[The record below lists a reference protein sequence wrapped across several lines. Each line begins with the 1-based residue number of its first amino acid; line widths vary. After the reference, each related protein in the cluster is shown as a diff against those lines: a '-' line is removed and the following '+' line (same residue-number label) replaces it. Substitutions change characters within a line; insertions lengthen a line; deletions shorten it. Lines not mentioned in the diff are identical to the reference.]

1 MSYRKPVIKSPNQKS
16 PKQRSGVIAAL
27 DIGTSK
33 IACLIAEH
41 DGTTGPIVKGI
52 GQHASEGMRQGEV
65 VDIEALSSA
74 VGKTVEAAES
84 MAGMTINQV
93 WVSVAGGTQMSQ
105 LRRQQTDI
113 ASGEVTTRDIMR
125 LHRNDL
131 DEQEAEG
138 RVVLHRLPLQYAVD
152 GVKGIKDPLT
162 MSGRSLSADLAVVTA
177 SEGTL
182 NNLRT
187 VVERNHLKVERFASS
202 SYVSGLSSLVEDE
215 KDLGATVI
223 DLGAGVTGIA
233 IFMEGHLVY
242 VDSIPVGGHHVTSD
256 IARGLSTPLDEAE
269 RTKSLHGSVLTAI
282 GDTDELITLPMV
294 GEDPS
299 DTPQQIELGLLGEI
313 IRPRV
318 EEIFEMLTRRLELNG
333 FANAAG
339 QRVVLVGGASQLQG
353 MTDYVATMFGRAVRH
368 GKPIGITGMADAT
381 RGPSFSAAAGLLRF
395 ASVEQE
401 LEPHREYDRSDKS
414 GMLSRITHWFNTHI

>member
-1 MSYRKPVIKSPNQKS
+1 MSYRQAVIKSPNR
-16 PKQRSGVIAAL
+16 QRSGVIAAL

-33 IACLIAEH
+33 IACLIAEN
-41 DGTTGPIVKGI
+41 DGATGPIVKGI

-74 VGKTVEAAES
+74 VGKTVEAAEN
-84 MAGMTINQV
+84 MAGLTIDRV

-113 ASGEVTTRDIMR
+113 ASGQVTRRDIMR
-125 LHRNDL
+125 LHRKDL

-152 GVKGIKDPLT
+152 GVRGIKDPLT
-162 MSGRSLSADLAVVTA
+162 MSGRNLSADLAVITA
-177 SEGTL
+177 STGTI
-182 NNLRT
+182 NNLTT
-187 VVERNHLKVERFASS
+187 VVERNHLTVERFAAS

-215 KDLGATVI
+215 KDLGVTVI

-269 RTKSLHGSVLTAI
+269 RTKTLHGSVLAAI
-282 GDTDELITLPMV
+282 GDTDQLITLPMV
-294 GEDPS
+294 GEDPN

-318 EEIFEMLTRRLELNG
+318 EEIFEMLTRRLEING

-368 GKPIGITGMADAT
+368 GKPIGITGMADVT
-381 RGPSFSAAAGLLRF
+381 RGPAFSAAAGLLRF
-395 ASVEQE
+395 ASVEQQF
-401 LEPHREYDRSDKS
+401 EPRREQTRGDKS